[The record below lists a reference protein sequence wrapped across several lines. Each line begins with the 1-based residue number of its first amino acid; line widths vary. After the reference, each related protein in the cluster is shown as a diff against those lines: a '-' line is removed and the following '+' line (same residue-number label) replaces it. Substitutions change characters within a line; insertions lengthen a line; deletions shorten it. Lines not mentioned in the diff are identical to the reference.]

1 MSNDVVYLHQ
11 TITTKTINN
20 MKTFIIIDTLAG
32 VHAHIKATTPK
43 EAKTIYADDSDY
55 LNSITF
61 AVTEQQLKSFKQ

>member
-1 MSNDVVYLHQ
+1 ME
-11 TITTKTINN
+11 
-20 MKTFIIIDTLAG
+20 TFIIIDTLGG

-61 AVTEQQLKSFKQ
+61 AVTEQQLKSLKQ